1 MSTTTNKRSVMVGIF
16 VFLGIVIFVAG
27 IFILGGQQKRFEKSI
42 RVNTVFDNIAG
53 LKVGNN
59 VWFSGVKIGTVKQI
73 KFYGQ
78 SQVEITMN
86 IVEDAKQ
93 YIRKDALAR
102 LSSESLIGNKIIE
115 IYGGSQQVPSVEDG
129 DKIQSASALSTDD
142 IMATLQENN
151 KNLVTIT
158 SNFKV
163 LSSKLVN
170 GEGMAGTL
178 LTDTTLATDF
188 RTMVASLQQTSANA
202 VRVTRSL
209 SQFSSKLNAPGGLA
223 NNLVTD
229 TVVFNKLQASME
241 QLQQTT
247 ASAAEMTN
255 NLKQTSS
262 KLNEDNNALGV
273 MLNDPEFAA
282 RMKNTMVNLQT
293 STEKLDDNMEA
304 LQHNFLLRGF
314 FKKKAKSEAKQAA
327 YGQKQDSTQTQES
340 K

>member
-1 MSTTTNKRSVMVGIF
+1 MVGIF